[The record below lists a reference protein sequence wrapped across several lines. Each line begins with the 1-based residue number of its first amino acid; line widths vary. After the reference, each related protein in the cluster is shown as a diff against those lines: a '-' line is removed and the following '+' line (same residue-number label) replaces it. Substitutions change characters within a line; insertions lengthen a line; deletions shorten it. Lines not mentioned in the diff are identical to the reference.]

1 MGEVPGMKRG
11 LFEREERRL
20 EQLTERDSDRTRYP
34 FGWREDFCPGTL
46 GCQEALHLA
55 QVFGALVERELAE
68 HPAVLM
74 NRDWFVLAGRACDA
88 LHELHRAI
96 GLAHPEPPANTL
108 ALKLGRK

>member
-1 MGEVPGMKRG
+1 MKRG

-68 HPAVLM
+68 HPAVLITGTGSC
-74 NRDWFVLAGRACDA
+74 LLG
-88 LHELHRAI
+88 
-96 GLAHPEPPANTL
+96 GLATRCTSSTEPSDWRIPSRRQTPQ
-108 ALKLGRK
+108 R